1 MQGQLGPCF
10 CAVFPT
16 SNYWRR
22 VLSHCAHDCLLE
34 MFTTHAW
41 PAVCHIPSSLSPTL
55 APTSL
60 LLYHALIFSLF
71 LPLPWGALII
81 SWVLKR
87 NSDQFPAFSG
97 KETGLERGSNWSKIN
112 TASFI
117 YSLNQEHSL
126 PFKIWLKCHLTRD
139 IWLHLKQIS
148 LIILLCYYPLC
159 VFTLYHNL

>member
-1 MQGQLGPCF
+1 MATVALCLGGWPCILKTASSILF
-10 CAVFPT
+10 EKGIP
-16 SNYWRR
+16 
-22 VLSHCAHDCLLE
+22 LSKTKSGITKLHPVSCL
-34 MFTTHAW
+34 AQ
-41 PAVCHIPSSLSPTL
+41 A
-55 APTSL
+55 SL